1 MNATSEKRRNLGT
14 LGDFLFAKKMGSIIL
29 ALTLIFSLFLFTG
42 KSSSAGC
49 AITIEQGTYEC
60 SINGS
65 NTVLLDYKG
74 VKYGNA
80 ARWERATLPVAGNET
95 YPSQTR
101 QNSEAELFLN
111 LTLNSSSTSTKRAVY
126 LLMGGGANQILV
138 EYPDIILVAPVT
150 RSGGFFGTMNL
161 TVLDGFDKN
170 HPKYE
175 QYKYSNNLTKTDLLL
190 ALEWIKRNIAAF
202 GGDPNNLTVSGFSA
216 NGVLPSSLLL
226 IPGATDY
233 YNKLIPESGAALDRI
248 SLSTWEESIIMGQRF
263 MTFAKDCTVDENL
276 KPNGLCKPTMTLE
289 DALQLSSAEMSKLQ
303 AFATKGSI
311 GAYPP
316 GIQSKSFTTVI
327 DNVLVFDNY
336 WDQLI
341 YSATKGGV
349 KILTGSSNGE
359 YDMDHAKSKYETP
372 DHPIT
377 NEEWYAA
384 ILKDVITANYGKLDP
399 ARGGA
404 ENAPEI
410 IQGYVDRTGT
420 PGYERTMDQAYKDI
434 RNDIH
439 QKINPIIKGIAW
451 DLLGANTYV
460 YSYEWYVPN
469 AAGNRATHG
478 SHGTPLRPTNSNL
491 NSAPANTN
499 MGKAMRNA
507 WASFILYGDPNVNN
521 SYFASAGINWKPYSS
536 AKKSI
541 MVFNTDLSVA
551 NGQRP
556 EDIESTIV
564 LNAEYPKLMALKKQ
578 IVSATPEAFV
588 KKLSGSTNDLTIT
601 VTERLRGEVIN
612 VYKETFNINNNAEN
626 TYTVGIYEVYVNMK
640 GNVQIRDCYI
650 VQ

>member
-1 MNATSEKRRNLGT
+1 MNASSEQKRRNLT
-14 LGDFLFAKKMGSIIL
+14 NLGGFLLAKKLGSMIL
-29 ALTLIFSLFLFTG
+29 ALTMILSLFVLTG
-42 KSSSAGC
+42 TANSVDLAV
-49 AITIEQGTYEC
+49 TIDQGTYIGA
-60 SINGS
+60 INSS
-65 NTVLLDYKG
+65 NLLEYRG
-74 VKYGNA
+74 VKYGDA
-80 ARWERATLPVAGNET
+80 ARWVRATLPEAGTQT
-95 YPSQTR
+95 YASATR
-101 QNSEAELFLN
+101 SNTEAELFLN
-111 LTLNSSSTSTKRAVY
+111 LAMNPNSTSTNRAVY
-126 LLMGGGANQILV
+126 VFMGTANQILL
-138 EYPDIILVAPVT
+138 EYPDIVVVTPAT
-150 RSGGFFGTMNL
+150 RSGGFYGTMNL

-170 HPKYE
+170 HPEYNK
-175 QYKYSNNLTKTDLLL
+175 YKYSNNLTKTDLLL
-190 ALEWIKRNIAAF
+190 VLEWIKKNITAF
-202 GGDPNNLTVSGFSA
+202 GGDPNNVTVGGFSA

-226 IPGATDY
+226 IPGATNY

-248 SLSTWEESIIMGQRF
+248 SLATWEESIIMAQRF
-263 MTFAKDCTVDENL
+263 MTFAKDCTVDENQQ
-276 KPNGLCKPTMTLE
+276 PNGLCKPTMTLE

-327 DNVLVFDNY
+327 DNVLVSENY
-336 WDQLI
+336 WDQLV
-341 YSATKGGV
+341 YAATQGGI

-359 YDMDHAKSKYETP
+359 YDADHAKSRYGGSA
-372 DHPIT
+372 IT
-377 NEEWYAA
+377 DEEWYAA
-384 ILKDVITANYGKLDP
+384 ILQDVITANYGKLDP

-439 QKINPIIKGIAW
+439 QKINPIIKGMAW
-451 DLLGANTYV
+451 DLLGASTYI

-469 AAGNRATHG
+469 TAGNRATHG
-478 SHGTPLRPTNSNL
+478 SHGSAVRPSNL
-491 NSAPANTN
+491 NNAPANTN
-499 MGKAMRNA
+499 MGSAMRNA

-521 SYFASAGINWKPYSS
+521 PYLANAGLNWKPYSN

-541 MVFNTDLSVA
+541 MVFNADMSVA

-588 KKLSGSTNDLTIT
+588 TKLKGNKNDLTIT

-612 VYKETFNINNNAEN
+612 VYTETFTINNNAAG
-626 TYTVGIYEVYVNMK
+626 TYTVGIYKVYVNTK